1 MSQLKGVIGQ
11 LQRRHVPRT
20 AVLYLG
26 AGWVVLEF
34 VGFVVD
40 NYAVSRSLLDVS
52 LLLLIVGFLIALI
65 VSWYHGA
72 GGRQPITR
80 VEGFMVGG
88 LLLVALVG
96 SGVLATR
103 ARPEGRTLTLA
114 PLGMEGADLG
124 EGSLAVLPLANR
136 SGADSLDWLGP
147 GLADM
152 LTTNLAQFSRLRVV
166 SAQRLLDLMRQAGR
180 AETEEIPEDLA
191 LEIAARS
198 GARTLVRGSFM
209 TVGDEVRL
217 DVQLIDLVDG
227 TVTAA
232 ERSRGSDVFLL
243 VDDVSAKLS
252 SQLLGSV
259 FTPTELTPVTRL
271 VTGNLEAY
279 RAYQEGL
286 LPERRFLTDEA
297 IALYRRAVAL
307 DSTFAIAWLRLGIA
321 ANMGQEALRAFQNAD
336 RFKENAPE
344 RDRYLIEAMFAG
356 AFEADAERADSLLRE
371 LIRRYPEEKDA
382 RYQLGVFY
390 EAQGRAEDGRR
401 VIEEAVA
408 LDPYFGPGINHL
420 AYMAGRRGDT
430 VAADTLSL
438 RYLNLEPGQPNPYD
452 SRGEILEMIGRP
464 EDARKAFQEA
474 IRVDPGFIPAY
485 QHLVRSY
492 LRVDDPEGA
501 RTALRPFMNARD
513 PEASVNVRRL
523 EGDTYV
529 AEGRY
534 ADAIAAYRAAADRA
548 AHLSRAD
555 LRLPMLLE
563 AAEMALYTGS
573 FDESEELF
581 READTIDPMNG
592 GVFLGLLTVNGEQ
605 GRIEAMQSVG
615 DSADSLFAAAPALVQ
630 RQVDLLVMIAD
641 AMIARYRGDMGAAAD
656 LFDEIRITFNAPRPA
671 LLGGVGPEIIALLA
685 TGRAQEALSLA
696 ENLEK
701 LASAGNELDP
711 FQRQAGLYLKGRAH
725 EALNEPDSAVAAYE
739 RLVALAG
746 EGLRDLLYLNDTPER
761 LAALRSRVR

>member
-114 PLGMEGADLG
+114 PLGTEGADLG

-286 LPERRFLTDEA
+286 LAERRFLTDEA

-696 ENLEK
+696 ENLER

-711 FQRQAGLYLKGRAH
+711 FQRQAGLYLKGRAY